1 MYVVRA
7 FRLHLLPAVRQACE
21 RLYLAGASWHVAN
34 PELRQAPPQ
43 WGKRR
48 VLTDKVYGAS
58 LTAQYPHAAYVAP

>member
-7 FRLHLLPAVRQACE
+7 FRLHHLPAVRQACE
-21 RLYLAGASWHVAN
+21 RLYLVAASWHVAN

-48 VLTDKVYGAS
+48 LLTDKVSGVS
-58 LTAQYPHAAYVAP
+58 LTAQFAHTAYIAP